1 MTNTP
6 FSELSRAFR
15 ARVVKTWIMST
26 DFSAAVGAEVL
37 KDTGVKHDFVRREN
51 PVLGS
56 SLAGWAKDGHTPL
69 WASQSALMLLLEKNW
84 IPVSHEDW
92 AGFAAIFIKIHRD
105 AELGALL
112 DSVPASID
120 RDIAAGWLSAAIE
133 EDARY
138 KVSKKK
144 AKT

>member
-26 DFSAAVGAEVL
+26 DLSAAAGAEML
-37 KDTGVKHDFVRREN
+37 KDTGVKHDFVRRDN

-69 WASQSALMLLLEKNW
+69 WASQSALVLLLEKNW
-84 IPVSHEDW
+84 SPVSHEDW

-105 AELGALL
+105 ADFETLL

-144 AKT
+144 ART

>member
-26 DFSAAVGAEVL
+26 EFSAAVGAEVL
-37 KDTGVKHDFVRREN
+37 KDAGVKHDFVRREN

-69 WASQSALMLLLEKNW
+69 WASQSALVLLLENNW
-84 IPVSHEDW
+84 TPVSHEDW
-92 AGFAAIFIKIHRD
+92 AGFSSIFIKIHRD
-105 AELGALL
+105 AEFGILL
-112 DSVPASID
+112 DSVPTSID
-120 RDIAAGWLSAAIE
+120 KDVAAGWLSAAIE

-138 KVSKKK
+138 RVSKKK
-144 AKT
+144 VKI